1 MAPEERHFC
10 FPSVSEDRARFLY
23 ASGTGE
29 YNKVVCPLTSRIKR
43 KLRKNIGAAKW
54 VLGSR
59 SERVWKSQL
68 LHICPFKIFLATILT
83 SRYHHNVL

>member
-29 YNKVVCPLTSRIKR
+29 HNKVACPLTRRIER
-43 KLRKNIGAAKW
+43 ILRKNIGVAKYRD
-54 VLGSR
+54 SR
-59 SERVWKSQL
+59 KQV
-68 LHICPFKIFLATILT
+68 
-83 SRYHHNVL
+83 

>member
-1 MAPEERHFC
+1 M
-10 FPSVSEDRARFLY
+10 SEDGARFLY

-29 YNKVVCPLTSRIKR
+29 FNKVACPLTSRIER
-43 KLRKNIGAAKW
+43 ILRKSIGVAKW

-59 SERVWKSQL
+59 SERVWKSQV
-68 LHICPFKIFLATILT
+68 LHICPFKIFLATILA